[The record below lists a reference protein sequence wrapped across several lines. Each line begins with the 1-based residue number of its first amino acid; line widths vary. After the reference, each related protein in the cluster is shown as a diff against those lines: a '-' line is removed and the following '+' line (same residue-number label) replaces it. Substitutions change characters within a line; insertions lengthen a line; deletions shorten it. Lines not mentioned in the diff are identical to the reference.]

1 MKLIFLLIIP
11 GILAEFI
18 SEDIKRRDKIY
29 FAKSIVHSLFYSYI
43 LFLAD
48 VAVICGGFLKQ
59 YGDFL
64 AFLNRTIET
73 VEDVFLVFL
82 LLLVQLFAGFCL
94 GMLSRIIRYR
104 DVERA
109 VRRMTALQKN
119 VVAAAL
125 GVCLLLTVGNF
136 MIKDS
141 AERQLVI
148 NEICSRNDKVLQD
161 EKGNYSDYIELYNA
175 SKWNILL
182 KNFQISDSADCKNG
196 VTLGEVIIPARGH
209 CIVWIDAESA
219 EGLDFGISSGG
230 ENVYLATSGGEVIDT
245 VAVPKLDANTVYARA
260 TDGADE
266 WKVEAPTPLA
276 ENDAMKRLLEKP
288 VFSAE
293 SGFYEEE
300 FLLRIQAEEGQQIYY
315 TLDSS
320 IPDENAMLYTDGITV
335 KNISDTPNRYSDIP
349 NVETEWNTE
358 AQPQDPVDKAFIVR
372 AMAVDEYGNTS
383 EVVTKTYF
391 VGMEEYQNGYLLSL
405 VSDPEDLFGDN
416 GIYVTGKAY
425 DDWYLGKTE
434 GYEPTPNFEL
444 RGRDAEVEAN
454 VTLFDGTLLME
465 QEAGIRIQGASQRNM
480 PLKRF
485 SVFARKEYSGSR
497 YFDYEMFG
505 EQMHSFFLRPDFED
519 AFIHTLVTDRNVGT
533 LKAVPA
539 TVFLNGEWWYDTY
552 LREKYSEDFLA
563 FTYGVNRE
571 EVRLE
576 EGVPLEIYRFLEEHD
591 LSKQEDFQLFCDMI
605 DLQSYIDH
613 LATNIYMCNMD
624 ACEYKNYRIWK
635 TQNPTGEGY
644 NDGRWRWLIYDM
656 DAVKWNSIGYYGAA
670 RYDID
675 SFAHDK
681 EYAGV
686 AYNQER
692 VYKALRVNEEFCRQ
706 FVLTFMD
713 LANNNF
719 AAETIAEKITAWGED
734 MSWNDDFFQ
743 KRFEGIVPALARE
756 FELQGTMEEIQLSVN
771 DTEAGY
777 VTINTTTPILREGS
791 WTGQYYTDYPVTI
804 TAIPNEGYEF
814 VGWKNGSAMTE
825 EVQIAVQ
832 LEDGGC
838 SWEAVFEKKGRK

>member
-18 SEDIKRRDKIY
+18 SEDIREKGKAN
-29 FAKSIVHSLFYSYI
+29 FGKSIIHSLFYSYI
-43 LFLAD
+43 IFLTD
-48 VAVICGGFLKQ
+48 ITVINGCFNRQ
-59 YGDFL
+59 YKDFL

-73 VEDVFLVFL
+73 VEDVFLLFL
-82 LLLVQLFAGFCL
+82 LLFVQLFAAFGV
-94 GMLSRIIRYR
+94 GMLSRIIRHKC
-104 DVERA
+104 VERA
-109 VRRMTALQKN
+109 VRFMTALQKN
-119 VVAAAL
+119 VVVAAL
-125 GVCLLLTVGNF
+125 GLSFLITMGNF
-136 MIKDS
+136 ILKDS
-141 AERQLVI
+141 AERQLVV

-161 EKGNYSDYIELYNA
+161 ENGNYSDYVELYNS

-182 KNFQISDSADCKNG
+182 KNFQISDNSDLKDG
-196 VTLGEVIIPARGH
+196 VTLGEVIIPAKGY
-209 CIVWIDAESA
+209 CIVWIDSESV
-219 EGLDFGISSGG
+219 GGSDFGISSGG
-230 ENVYLATSGGEVIDT
+230 ENVYLATPGGEIVDS
-245 VAVPKLDANTVYARA
+245 VAVPGLDANTVYARA

-276 ENDAMKRLLEKP
+276 ANDALKKLLEKP
-288 VFSAE
+288 VFSVE

-300 FLLRIQAEEGQQIYY
+300 FQLHIQAEEGQRIYY

-320 IPDENAMLYTDGITV
+320 IPDENAILYTDGITV

-358 AQPQDPVDKAFIVR
+358 AQPGDPVDKAFVVR

-391 VGMEEYQNGYLLSL
+391 VGMEEYRKGYLLSL

-425 DDWYLGKTE
+425 DDWYLGKTD

-444 RGRDAEVEAN
+444 RGRESEIEAS
-454 VTLFDGTLLME
+454 VTLFDDVLLME
-465 QEAGIRIQGASQRNM
+465 QQGGIRIQGASQRNM

-497 YFDYEMFG
+497 YFDYELFG

-563 FTYGVNRE
+563 FTYGVSRK

-576 EGVPLEIYRFLEEHD
+576 EGVPAEIYSFLEKHD
-591 LSKQEDFQLFCDMI
+591 LSKQEDFQQFCDMI

-644 NDGRWRWLIYDM
+644 NDGRWRWLIYDT
-656 DAVKWNSIGYYGAA
+656 DAIKWNSIGYYGAA

-719 AAETIAEKITAWGED
+719 AVETIAEKIIAWGED

-743 KRFEGIVPALARE
+743 KRFEGIVPALAKE
-756 FELQGTMEEIQLSVN
+756 FELQGTLEEIQLSVN

-791 WTGQYYTDYPVTI
+791 WKGRYYTDYPVTI

-814 VGWKNGSAMTE
+814 VGWKNSGTIIE
-825 EVQIAVQ
+825 EMQLTVQ
-832 LEDGGC
+832 LEAGGGQ
-838 SWEAVFEKKGRK
+838 WEAVFEKKK